1 MTSAIDQP
9 QVPIRRRRQPRWL
22 QHLMVFFTCVL
33 AADALLGQRG
43 MAERARVREQ
53 SQLAQQQLD
62 ALKSENIA
70 LRDYIRR
77 LGNDPATIEAVARQ
91 EFGLARPGEFV
102 VVIRD
107 K

>member
-1 MTSAIDQP
+1 
-9 QVPIRRRRQPRWL
+9 
-22 QHLMVFFTCVL
+22 MVFFTCVL